1 MPQDQ
6 AEAHGGETPN
16 LKIMQIMAGAP
27 QGGAETFYAD
37 LVLGLHEAGLDQVA
51 VTRPDTA
58 RARKLAAAGVRLAR
72 YPKAPFPAW
81 GRWGI
86 HSLINRHKPDVIQ
99 VWQGRAA
106 SHLPRTAVPSIGWF
120 GGYYDLARYRN
131 CDHFVGVS
139 HDIRRH
145 LVESGVPEERA
156 HSIHTFALLDNAPA
170 AERATWATPD
180 KVPLL
185 LVLARL
191 HEKKGIDTLLKAL
204 SLVNGAWLWIA
215 GDGELR
221 ADLEKLAGKLGVAD
235 RTRFLGWRA
244 ERAALLRAADVV
256 VLPSRYE
263 PFGTVMIE
271 AWQTGVP
278 LIAAAAAGPAAY
290 VKDGINGLLVPV
302 DDAPA
307 LAVAIRR
314 AIEDIGLRQALVAGG
329 QRTYE
334 AEFTKPR
341 IVEAYLRLYRKLAA
355 ARR

>member
-1 MPQDQ
+1 MPQDESQ
-6 AEAHGGETPN
+6 TELRRPPG
-16 LKIMQIMAGAP
+16 LKVMQIMAGAP

-37 LVLGLHEAGLDQVA
+37 LVQGLHEAGLDQVA
-51 VTRPDTA
+51 VTRTGTA
-58 RARKLAAAGVRLAR
+58 RATNLAAAGVKVIA

-81 GRWGI
+81 GRLML
-86 HSLINRHKPDVIQ
+86 HSAINRHKPDVIQ

-120 GGYYDLARYRN
+120 GGYYDLTRYSN

-139 HDIRRH
+139 RDIRRH
-145 LVESGVPEERA
+145 IVESGAPEERA
-156 HSIHTFALLDNAPA
+156 HAIHTFALLDDAPKV
-170 AERATWATPD
+170 ERAAWATPD
-180 KVPLL
+180 KVPLI

-204 SLVNGAWLWIA
+204 SLVSGAWLWIA

-221 ADLEKLAGKLGVAD
+221 GDLERLAHKLGVDD
-235 RTRFLGWRA
+235 RVRFLGWRA
-244 ERAALLRAADVV
+244 ERGALLRAADLVA
-256 VLPSRYE
+256 LPSRYE

-290 VKDGINGLLVPV
+290 VRDGVNGLLVPI
-302 DDAPA
+302 DDETA
-307 LAVAIRR
+307 LAVAISRG
-314 AIEDIGLRQALVAGG
+314 IEDLALRNTLISGG
-329 QRTYE
+329 KQTYE

-341 IVEAYLRLYRKLAA
+341 IVEAYLDLYRKLAEG
-355 ARR
+355 RR